1 MQEKEE
7 LQLLQLHVF
16 LGPEDKN
23 EFLYFNAWT
32 AIFGICNIYQ
42 KHVSIHSYFTM
53 MWTITRLSKATGN
66 PTSTQNTIKTCP
78 RQEDTLMISCTLP
91 DNFKT
96 EKQWAVLT
104 K

>member
-32 AIFGICNIYQ
+32 AIFGICTIYQ
-42 KHVSIHSYFTM
+42 KTCEYSLLFYHDVDNH
-53 MWTITRLSKATGN
+53 
-66 PTSTQNTIKTCP
+66 KTLKSH
-78 RQEDTLMISCTLP
+78 QETLLQHKTPLKHAP
-91 DNFKT
+91 DRRI
-96 EKQWAVLT
+96 L
-104 K
+104 